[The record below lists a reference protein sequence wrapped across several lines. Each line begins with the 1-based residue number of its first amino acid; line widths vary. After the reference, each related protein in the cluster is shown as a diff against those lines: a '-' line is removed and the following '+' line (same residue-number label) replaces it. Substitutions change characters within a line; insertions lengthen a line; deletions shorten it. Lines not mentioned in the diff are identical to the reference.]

1 MKRLLFIIPILIMTY
16 GGLRSQDVIFKLELS
31 KDTIL
36 LGNVIELRYS
46 IENTQGDF
54 KAPDFSDFTMVS
66 GPNVSSQFSMIN
78 GRVTQSSS
86 YTYFLR
92 PETEGTYEIEAA
104 QLENGESVWHTDPV
118 KITVLPN
125 ANGIIENYRGFGFKQ
140 QVVVKDTILSKQD
153 SILQKLKKVKTY
165 KI

>member
-1 MKRLLFIIPILIMTY
+1 MKSLLYIFPVLLFTL

-31 KDTIL
+31 NDTIL
-36 LGNVIELRYS
+36 LGNVIELKYS
-46 IENTQGDF
+46 IENTQGAF
-54 KAPDFSDFTMVS
+54 KAPDFNDLTIVS

-92 PETEGTYEIEAA
+92 PETVGTFNISAA
-104 QLENGESVWHTDPV
+104 QLENGENVWHTLPV
-118 KITVLPN
+118 TITVLSNPD
-125 ANGIIENYRGFGFKQ
+125 GIIQNYKGFGFKQ
-140 QVVVKDTILSKQD
+140 QIVMKDTILSPQD
-153 SILQKLKKVKTY
+153 SILLKLKKVKTY